1 MSRKGNSPGREIAE
15 LARLLPAPQARDFPA
30 GREQTIKEHLMT
42 ELSTMDTSRGRAGDR
57 SGRRRRMRLG
67 VAAAS
72 VLAVALTAAAVV
84 GAHNVFAPGK
94 PGGHAAAGAGH
105 GAVTGPGTPATP
117 AALLAKIARV
127 AAHEPAQAVRNGEFI
142 YIRSEVAYT
151 VYNSAH
157 GHETSAME
165 KLHERQIW
173 LPVANICVTGL
184 LIESGARTLLSPF
197 PVVNGKIDRS
207 PAAPSEPR
215 PNFKC
220 PSEGNLGDVTYRLM
234 QAMPTGRA
242 ALLRY
247 LRAGK
252 RWTND
257 GPVTEIGDLIRE
269 NIVPP
274 KLAAALYLI
283 AARLPGA
290 MLVPGAVNAVGE
302 RGIGIAW
309 TSTNGGDEYRT
320 EWIFSRKTL
329 QYIGERDYNARTGA
343 VYGESAILRRAF
355 VGKAGQLP

>member
-1 MSRKGNSPGREIAE
+1 MSRTGNSPGWEIAE
-15 LARLLPAPQARDFPA
+15 LARLLPVPQARDFPA

-42 ELSTMDTSRGRAGDR
+42 ELSTMDISRGRAGDR
-57 SGRRRRMRLG
+57 SGRRRRMRAG
-67 VAAAS
+67 VAVAS
-72 VLAVALTAAAVV
+72 VLAVTLTAAAVIGV
-84 GAHNVFAPGK
+84 
-94 PGGHAAAGAGH
+94 AGAGH
-105 GAVTGPGTPATP
+105 GTVTGPGTPATP

-127 AAHEPAQAVRNGEFI
+127 AAHEPAQAVRNGEFM
-142 YIRSEVAYT
+142 YIRSEVAYA
-151 VYNSAH
+151 VYTSAH
-157 GHETSAME
+157 GHETSAMA

-184 LIESGARTLLSPF
+184 LMENGARTLLSPF

-220 PSEGNLGDVTYRLM
+220 PGEGHLGDVTYRLM
-234 QAMPTGRA
+234 QAMPTARA

-247 LRAGK
+247 LKAGK

-274 KLAAALYLI
+274 KLAAALYLV

-309 TSTNGGDEYRT
+309 TGTSGGAEYRT
-320 EWIFSRKTL
+320 EWIFNRKTL

>member
-15 LARLLPAPQARDFPA
+15 LARLLPVPQARDFPV

-42 ELSTMDTSRGRAGDR
+42 ELSTTDTSRGRAGDR
-57 SGRRRRMRLG
+57 SGRRRRTRLG

-72 VLAVALTAAAVV
+72 VLAVALTAAVVV
-84 GAHNVFAPGK
+84 GAHNGFAPGK
-94 PGGHAAAGAGH
+94 PGGHSAAGAGH

-127 AAHEPAQAVRNGEFI
+127 AAHEPAQAVRNGEFM
-142 YIRSEVAYT
+142 YIRSEVAYSVDT
-151 VYNSAH
+151 FAH
-157 GHETSAME
+157 GHETSVME

-184 LIESGARTLLSPF
+184 LIENGVRTPLSPF

-207 PAAPSEPR
+207 PETGNEPR

-220 PSEGNLGDVTYRLM
+220 PSEGHLGDVTYRLM

-257 GPVTEIGDLIRE
+257 GPVTEIGDLIWE

-274 KLAAALYLI
+274 KLAAALYLV

-309 TSTNGGDEYRT
+309 TSTSGGDEYRI

-329 QYIGERDYNARTGA
+329 QFIGERDYNARTGA

>member
-1 MSRKGNSPGREIAE
+1 
-15 LARLLPAPQARDFPA
+15 
-30 GREQTIKEHLMT
+30 
-42 ELSTMDTSRGRAGDR
+42 
-57 SGRRRRMRLG
+57 
-67 VAAAS
+67 
-72 VLAVALTAAAVV
+72 
-84 GAHNVFAPGK
+84 VFGPGK
-94 PGGHAAAGAGH
+94 PGWHSAAGAGH

-127 AAHEPAQAVRNGEFI
+127 AAHGPAQVVRNGEFM

-151 VYNSAH
+151 DDSSDH
-157 GHETSAME
+157 GHETSVLE

-197 PVVNGKIDRS
+197 PVVNGKVDRS
-207 PAAPSEPR
+207 PAAPGEPQ

-220 PSEGNLGDVTYRLM
+220 PSEGHLGDVTYRLM

-242 ALLRY
+242 ALLRN

-274 KLAAALYLI
+274 KLAAALYLV

-290 MLVPGAVNAVGE
+290 RLVPGAVNAVGE

-309 TSTNGGDEYRT
+309 TSASGGGEYRT